1 MLHPSVL
8 SVIPWVVVA
17 TMQRKSGALGVTVR
31 SRLTVPVMRHDTL
44 EIRRLHTLAGTRQR
58 DHLCQRAPCRHEVVV
73 VDLTAE
79 LRRHE
84 VRRNHL
90 IRPSDP
96 LRYVLAAPPRQP

>member
-17 TMQRKSGALGVTVR
+17 TMQRRSGALGVTVR

-44 EIRRLHTLAGTRQR
+44 EIRRLHALPRGRQR
-58 DHLCQRAPCRHEVVV
+58 DDLRQRAPCRHEVVV
-73 VDLTAE
+73 VHLTAE

-84 VRRNHL
+84 IGRNDL
-90 IRPSDP
+90 IRPRDP
-96 LRYVLAAPPRQP
+96 LWNVLGAPP